1 MSSRARKQTSS
12 ALAVGVTGHRP
23 HRLGTLQL
31 ARLLPQARDVLREL
45 ASASSANA
53 KEGLTLY
60 SALAEGADRHLA
72 RLGLEG
78 GCTLHA
84 VLPFT
89 RDDYAADFDS
99 AESRRE
105 YRELLERAQHVD
117 ELAGDRRHADLAYER
132 AGHAILDM
140 ADLLIA
146 VWDGAPSRGRGG
158 TGAVV
163 AEAWRRRL
171 PIVHLS
177 TQAHAQP
184 TLLHAEGGRVSAL
197 DMQQLPD
204 RPLNAAALRA
214 LIAARLAARHERAH

>member
-1 MSSRARKQTSS
+1 MGSRARKKASS
-12 ALAVGVTGHRP
+12 ALVVGVTGHRP
-23 HRLGTLQL
+23 HRLGALQL
-31 ARLLPQARDVLREL
+31 ARLLSQARDVLREL
-45 ASASSANA
+45 ASASSEHAP
-53 KEGLTLY
+53 EGVALY

-72 RLGLEG
+72 RLALEA

-84 VLPFT
+84 VLPFA

-99 AESRRE
+99 AESLRE
-105 YRELLERAQHVD
+105 YEYLLDRAQHVD

-132 AGHAILDM
+132 AGHAILDA

-146 VWDGAPSRGRGG
+146 VWDGAPGRGRGG

-163 AEAWRRRL
+163 AEAWRRRM

-184 TLLHAEGGRVSAL
+184 TLLHADAGRVPSL
-197 DMQQLPD
+197 DLQHLPD
-204 RPLNAAALRA
+204 RPLDSATLRT
-214 LIAARLAARHERAH
+214 LIAAWLAARHKGAH

>member
-1 MSSRARKQTSS
+1 V
-12 ALAVGVTGHRP
+12 VGVTGHRP
-23 HRLGTLQL
+23 HRLGALQL

-45 ASASSANA
+45 ASAASEHTR
-53 KEGLTLY
+53 EGVTLY

-72 RLGLEG
+72 RVALAA

-84 VLPFT
+84 VLPFA
-89 RDDYAADFDS
+89 RDDYAADFDR
-99 AESRRE
+99 AESRRD
-105 YRELLERAQHVD
+105 YRYLLDRARHVD

-132 AGHAILDM
+132 AGHTILDA

-146 VWDGAPSRGRGG
+146 VWDGAPGRGRGG

-184 TLLHAEGGRVSAL
+184 TLLHADAARAPSL
-197 DMQQLPD
+197 DMRHLPD
-204 RPLNAAALRA
+204 RPLDAATLRP
-214 LIAARLAARHERAH
+214 LVAARLAARHKGAH